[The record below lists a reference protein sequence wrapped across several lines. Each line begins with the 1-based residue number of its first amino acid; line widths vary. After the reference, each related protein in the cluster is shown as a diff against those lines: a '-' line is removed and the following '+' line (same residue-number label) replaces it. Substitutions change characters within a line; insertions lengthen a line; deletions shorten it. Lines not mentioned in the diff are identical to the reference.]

1 MPRERW
7 PADREGLSAV
17 LKHWIAGV
25 GDCRQELV
33 FIGQGIDFDR
43 LRAELDACLLD
54 DVEMAEGPQ
63 AWALL
68 PDPFGPWHDEE
79 AA

>member
-1 MPRERW
+1 M
-7 PADREGLSAV
+7 
-17 LKHWIAGV
+17 
-25 GDCRQELV
+25 